1 MKFAANRQPAEG
13 LGALLLFRLIE
24 DATPSFF
31 DPGRRIVIA
40 RAPGRLDVFGGHA
53 GRGGGASL
61 QVATAEAAC
70 AAVQLRTDPL
80 VRVWSPSRAADRS
93 QRLATGLADLG
104 VRADAAPGAYDDTRR
119 FLAADPDDRWA
130 AHLLGALLVLAHERG
145 LRPAVGFDLLL
156 HSDVPERC
164 GAASSTAIAVAALY
178 ALANAYGM
186 PLPADEAATL
196 ADRVARE
203 VVGEVV
209 DAVATRTV
217 VHARGG
223 SLCAGVDDFTALPDA
238 LELVGIDLGV
248 ARTPLGDASPAPA
261 YVEAENARV
270 ARFRALCQTPLDEQV
285 RSELG
290 DLLFAAHRD
299 LAALGRGHERSD
311 FVVDLVAQRRAAGGP
326 VLGAKATGDGGGG
339 TVLLLGE
346 HGKVWLEAL
355 RVKKALLARTG
366 HSAHVF
372 RWSSPGAAAF
382 EPIELLP
389 TAP

>member
-31 DPGRRIVIA
+31 DPGRRIVVA
-40 RAPGRLDVFGGHA
+40 RAPGRLDLLGGHA
-53 GRGGGASL
+53 SRGGGSSL
-61 QVATAEAAC
+61 QIATAEAAC
-70 AAVQLRTDPL
+70 AAVQLRTDAM
-80 VRVWSPSRAADRS
+80 VRVWSPTRANDRS
-93 QRLATGLADLG
+93 QRLATGLPDLG
-104 VRADAAPGAYDDTRR
+104 VRADAVGDYLDTRR
-119 FLAADPDDRWA
+119 FLAADPEDRWA
-130 AHLLGALLVLAHERG
+130 AHLLGAVLVLAKERG

-164 GAASSTAIAVAALY
+164 GAAASTALAVAALY
-178 ALANAYGM
+178 ALASAYGVPM
-186 PLPADEAATL
+186 PATEAASL
-196 ADRVARE
+196 ADLVARE

-209 DAVATRTV
+209 DPVATRTV

-223 SLCAGVDDFTALPDA
+223 TLCAGPDDFVALPDA
-238 LELVGIDLGV
+238 LELVGIELGV
-248 ARTPLGDASPAPA
+248 ARTPLADASPAPA
-261 YVEAENARV
+261 YVDAETARV
-270 ARFRALCQTPLDEQV
+270 TRFRALCQQPLDDQV

-299 LAALGRGHERSD
+299 LAAVGRGHERSD
-311 FVVDLVAQRRAAGGP
+311 FVVDLVAQRRAVGGP
-326 VLGAKATGDGGGG
+326 VLGAKATGDGAGG

-366 HSAHVF
+366 HSAHIF

-382 EPIELLP
+382 APIELVP
-389 TAP
+389 TAS